1 MMLAA
6 TSPRVNLVSDIPSGY
21 PVYCMVNVVKQCHQ
35 PLLVDALGFR
45 PGISVSF
52 TIYVCLQK
60 VPQKL
65 IIVDHSQQQEAVGFQ
80 SLVAGGWY
88 RDFSLPPYMRRLGD
102 LGCLPVCR
110 SPTVSPAAS
119 PTLSST
125 F

>member
-1 MMLAA
+1 MLAA

-52 TIYVCLQK
+52 TTYVCLQK

-65 IIVDHSQQQEAVGFQ
+65 LIVDHPQQQEAVGFQ
-80 SLVAGGWY
+80 SLVAGGVVS
-88 RDFSLPPYMRRLGD
+88 RLLPPARG
-102 LGCLPVCR
+102 PW
-110 SPTVSPAAS
+110 VSPS
-119 PTLSST
+119 V
-125 F
+125 